1 MLLDLNKRIE
11 KERYGNSNAR
21 IAPPLNRAWPID
33 PVIKQNLIDRSDI
46 TLRRNEEAVVIL
58 LRSIGFFE

>member
-1 MLLDLNKRIE
+1 MLLDLNRRIE

-21 IAPPLNRAWPID
+21 IALPLNSAWPID

-46 TLRRNEEAVVIL
+46 TLRRNEEAVVNL